1 MSDKCETTLPKTRS
15 AAKAGKPEVLN
26 KYRFQNYDDGKVHVH
41 DDELGLVFICL
52 DTRRFQLG
60 IDSFIKKADHFAM
73 GHITVIRTDV
83 ATVSSGRKLADVVLT
98 KTQEGWNFAL
108 SEAGVAQADS
118 FAADEVLTFLDDFVQ
133 RI

>member
-1 MSDKCETTLPKTRS
+1 MSDKCETTLPKTKS

-26 KYRFQNYDDGKVHVH
+26 KYRFQNYDDGKIHVH

-60 IDSFIKKADHFAM
+60 IDSFIKKADLLPM
-73 GHITVIRTDV
+73 GHIAVIKTDTVL
-83 ATVSSGRKLADVVLT
+83 VSSRKLADVVLT
-98 KTQEGWNFAL
+98 KTPEGWNFAL
-108 SEAGVAQADS
+108 SEAGVAKADS